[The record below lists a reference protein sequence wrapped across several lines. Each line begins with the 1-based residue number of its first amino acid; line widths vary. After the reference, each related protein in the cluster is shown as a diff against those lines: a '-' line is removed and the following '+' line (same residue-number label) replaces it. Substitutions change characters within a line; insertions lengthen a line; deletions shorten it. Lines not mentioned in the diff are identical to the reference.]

1 MSEFKINRGQGK
13 CSVTGRAFA
22 DGEKFIVALKPDG
35 EQEGVFQRVD
45 ISMEAW
51 ERQGDG
57 GYTAWWPSE
66 FSSARKPALMDPD
79 ALWQVFHRARQGSGA
94 VSGNE
99 PGPDP
104 LPVQGF
110 TPDELNRFAYVAAL
124 GLMRLKK
131 LKLKGTR
138 RAGKKEYLVFETP
151 GKAKD
156 RTSYEVLNPELDEAG
171 VEQVQDKLAD
181 LA

>member
-1 MSEFKINRGQGK
+1 MSEFKINRGQPK
-13 CSVTGRAFA
+13 CSITGRAFA
-22 DGEKFIVALKPDG
+22 DGEKYIVALKPDG

-45 ISMEAW
+45 IGLDAW
-51 ERQGDG
+51 ERQGAG

-66 FSSARKPALMDPD
+66 YSTTRKPALMDPD
-79 ALWQVFHRARQGSGA
+79 VLWQAFHRARGG
-94 VSGNE
+94 E
-99 PGPDP
+99 PHET
-104 LPVQGF
+104 F
-110 TPDELNRFAYVAAL
+110 TPEEMQRFAYVAAL

-138 RAGKKEYLVFETP
+138 RAGKKEYLVFDTP

-156 RTSYEVLNPELDEAG
+156 RATYEVLNPELDEQG

>member
-22 DGEKFIVALKPDG
+22 DGEKFIVALRPEG

-45 ISMEAW
+45 VCVEAW
-51 ERQGDG
+51 ERQGQG

-79 ALWQVFHRARQGSGA
+79 ALWQVFHRARAEQQPE
-94 VSGNE
+94 GNE
-99 PGPDP
+99 
-104 LPVQGF
+104 F
-110 TPDELNRFAYVAAL
+110 TRDELNRFAYVSAL

-138 RAGKKEYLVFETP
+138 RAAKKEFLIFETP
-151 GKAKD
+151 GKAKE
-156 RTSYEVLNPELDEAG
+156 RESYEVLNPELDEHG
-171 VEQVQDKLAD
+171 VEQVQDRLAD